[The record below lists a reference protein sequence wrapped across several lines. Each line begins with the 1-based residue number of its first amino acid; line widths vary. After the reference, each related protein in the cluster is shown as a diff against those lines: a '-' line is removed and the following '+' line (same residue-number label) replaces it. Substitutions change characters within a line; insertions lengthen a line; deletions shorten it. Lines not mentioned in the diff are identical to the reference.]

1 MAYRIHQPD
10 RRRRRRRLLLIL
22 LTIVLV
28 IAAITYLVTRQTEQ
42 RETADFFAAADQ
54 ATALHEQAAEMLNA
68 TLAQLGP
75 LMPRQEVT
83 RRLSEIVATA
93 EEANALLAVEVP
105 PSIGGIYGSLT
116 AASASWVLGTS
127 DLETAILGIM
137 DGEIQTG
144 SEVVIRNALNT
155 LRVGDVGYGLFLSGV
170 SELPED
176 VTPPEFPTFA
186 YVAPDPEDPFLY
198 DAQNLALKVAAAYSL
213 TPRIDIA
220 VVGMVEPAAVGDRGG
235 IALVPFSDTIGVS
248 GVISNVG
255 NEAAPT
261 VGVELVVLNVDT
273 GETFT
278 LTEQAG
284 EVGAG
289 ASTTVSFAN
298 LAVTPGGLYQVTL
311 SVTIP
316 QDVHPDNDTWSM
328 TFIWNSES

>member
-22 LTIVLV
+22 LTIALV
-28 IAAITYLVTRQTEQ
+28 VAAIAYLVTRQTEQ

-54 ATALHEQAAEMLNA
+54 ATELHEQAADLLNA

-75 LMPRQEVT
+75 IMPRQEVT

-93 EEANALLAVEVP
+93 EEANALLAVDVP
-105 PSIGGIYGSLT
+105 PSIGGLYGSLT
-116 AASASWVLGTS
+116 AASASWVLGAS
-127 DLETAILGIM
+127 DLEAAVLGIM

-155 LRVGDVGYGLFLSGV
+155 LRVGDIGYGIFLSDV
-170 SELPED
+170 SELPD
-176 VTPPEFPTFA
+176 DATPPDFPVFA
-186 YVAPDPEDPFLY
+186 YVVPDPEDPFVY
-198 DAQNLALKVAAAYSL
+198 DAQNLALKIAAAYSL

-235 IALVPFSDTIGVS
+235 IALVPFSDTIGVA

-255 NEAAPT
+255 NEAAT
-261 VGVELVVLNVDT
+261 AVGVELVVLIVDT

-289 ASTTVSFAN
+289 ASTTVSFAD
-298 LAVTPGGLYQVTL
+298 LPVTPGGLYQVSL

-316 QDVHPDNDTWSM
+316 EDVHPDNDAWSM